1 MLYDITA
8 VIAYDYQTPAG
19 AGRNLA
25 RLMPATVPGEQR
37 LVAGTLCADPVPDER
52 IQRTDFFGNAM
63 VEMSFREAT
72 RATSFRVQARVER
85 TSEPPGLDLSPP
97 MQRLPDEIAAVHSL
111 APEAPHHFLGPSP
124 RVRLRDEMT
133 EYACDHLAPGMTA
146 LAAVEAIGRAL
157 HRDMRFDAAAT
168 TVDTDPAEA
177 FAKRHGVCQDFTH
190 VMIACLRGV
199 GIPAGYVSGY
209 LRTLPPPGQERLA
222 GADAMHAWV
231 RAWVGRETGWI
242 AFDPTNDAMVGADHI
257 RVAVGRDYDD
267 VAPLRGVLRTGG
279 GQTSSQKVDVVPLE
293 GAVSGQ
299 PSG

>member
-8 VIAYDYQTPAG
+8 EISYDYQTPSG
-19 AGRNLA
+19 AGRNLL

-37 LVAGTLCADPVPDER
+37 LIAGTLTVEPTPEER
-52 IQRTDFFGNAM
+52 LQRTDFFGNEM
-63 VEMSFREAT
+63 VEIAFRESHQ
-72 RATSFRVQARVER
+72 RAVFRVQARIER
-85 TSEPPGLDLSPP
+85 TAMPPALDLSPLVER
-97 MQRLPDEIAAVHSL
+97 MAAEVAAVHNL
-111 APEAPHHFLGPSP
+111 GPESPHHYLGPSP

-133 EYACDHLAPGMTA
+133 DYACDQLLPGMTA
-146 LAAVEAIGRAL
+146 LAAIQAVGRAL
-157 HRDMRFDAAAT
+157 HRDMRFDAEAT

-190 VMIACLRGV
+190 VMIACLRGI

-209 LRTLPPPGQERLA
+209 LRTLPPPGKERLA

-231 RAWVGRETGWI
+231 RAWAGIETGWI
-242 AFDPTNDAMVGADHI
+242 AFDPTNDAMVGTDHV

-279 GQTSSQKVDVVPLE
+279 GQTSEQRVDVVPL
-293 GAVSGQ
+293 
-299 PSG
+299 